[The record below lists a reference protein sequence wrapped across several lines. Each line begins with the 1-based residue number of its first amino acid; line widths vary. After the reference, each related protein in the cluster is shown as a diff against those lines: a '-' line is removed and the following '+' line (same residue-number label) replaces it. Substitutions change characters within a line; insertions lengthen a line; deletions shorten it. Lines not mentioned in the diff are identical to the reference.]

1 MRGRENVTLLLLG
14 VGKGNEIMLSFVSC
28 FLKISFSTLLSA
40 SWFRVEAPKK
50 KKKKATWLSF
60 PSCLY
65 SKLAFIVLINI
76 SLAAYKHGIKWL
88 HSESRNL
95 KSTVQLYYLKHN

>member
-50 KKKKATWLSF
+50 KKKKKPGSLSHPVYILNWLLLF
-60 PSCLY
+60 
-65 SKLAFIVLINI
+65 
-76 SLAAYKHGIKWL
+76 
-88 HSESRNL
+88 
-95 KSTVQLYYLKHN
+95 

>member
-50 KKKKATWLSF
+50 KKKKETWLSF

-95 KSTVQLYYLKHN
+95 KITVQLYYLKHN